1 MRFSKLLQTSTPWI
15 STSLFLLSLMIYWRG
30 HQLPGGGFVGGLV
43 ASTGLVLHALGRGT
57 LEARQILL
65 LPPEKVSLIGL
76 LVAIF
81 SAWLGPL
88 TNGSFFQGVWSE
100 EILVNLSSSMDL
112 AVRTPALGS
121 PMLFDLGVYLV
132 VLGFVSSMFLKWL
145 EVEA

>member
-57 LEARQILL
+57 LEARQILI
-65 LPPEKVSLIGL
+65 LPPEKISLIGL
-76 LVAIF
+76 LVAIL

-88 TNGSFFQGVWSE
+88 TGGSFFQGIWTEGHLPSFMPE
-100 EILVNLSSSMDL
+100 
-112 AVRTPALGS
+112 LGS

-132 VLGFVSSMFLKWL
+132 VLGFVSAMFLKWL